1 VRCSTL
7 LLAVLFLLPTTL
19 RAQPLADRLPPS
31 ALVYTGWQPKPEVLT
46 TRAALML
53 ADPRI
58 ATPWRLLLQ
67 RLVLDLPND
76 LGAAAPGDRISQHFP
91 LLLAEAAQCEGCFSL
106 LELRHD
112 KDDLIPQAVL
122 LIKLGEHRKAFEEHF
137 KPIHQRL
144 TDRLGDRVHMLKLEN
159 SWLWEKAGAD
169 RPEYTWGFVG
179 DWFVFYLGDRADTFL
194 PTLSRKLDKSLA
206 DSPDFTDCMGKVPG
220 NPADAVITTYVNV
233 AAATELLHTLMKAT
247 NDEGLLL
254 LVDRWPKVM
263 AQLGLDN
270 ATALGE
276 RTTIEHGQFV
286 TRTLLRTKGEP
297 HGLLAAV
304 VQPAVDDA
312 MLKAIPP
319 DAMFAVAL
327 RADLS
332 KAYDQLKDAI
342 VAIAG
347 EDGRKSFAEIE
358 DAAAGFGVPVKTLLA
373 PLGDQWVVYEAAS
386 TGGFFF
392 TGLTF
397 VVDVRDPKQLG
408 RTLLTLQDLLSK
420 QVNGEQPAGVGSYVV
435 DGVTIHYLEPRGF
448 NFFTPAWAVADNKL
462 FVALYPQVVEDAV
475 HQLKADKS
483 LLDNPDFASG
493 RQQTVGGAGGGGPL
507 AYISGPEWAKSLY
520 PLVLPFT
527 AGIRELF
534 TEGQDHDLPVAEL
547 LPSLQR
553 LLKYIG
559 PDVVSVRLTPD
570 GVLRTKTVANPL
582 LSPLTVTDSVPL
594 WVAAALPSLGQ
605 AKVNA
610 DRVKSA
616 ANLRQIGQALI
627 LYAGNNNGQ
636 LPPDLATA
644 LKTQDL
650 SPDSLHSPFAPGKD
664 NTGYRYL
671 HAAGTKD
678 VPPDVAIAYD
688 AAELQKG
695 DGANVLYG
703 DGHVEWLDQ
712 AGVKEVLEK
721 TSKWKEGKK

>member
-1 VRCSTL
+1 MRPSRL

-31 ALVYTGWQPKPEVLT
+31 TLVYTGWQPKPEVLT
-46 TRAALML
+46 TRSALML

-67 RLVLDLPND
+67 RLVFDLPND
-76 LGAAAPGDRISQHFP
+76 IGAATPGDKISQHFP
-91 LLLAEAAQCEGCFSL
+91 LLLTEAAQCEGCFSL

-112 KDDLIPQAVL
+112 KDDLVPQAVL

-137 KPIHQRL
+137 QPIHKRL
-144 TDRLGDRVHMLKLEN
+144 TDRLGERVHMLKLEN
-159 SWLWEKAGAD
+159 SWLWEKAGND
-169 RPEYTWGFVG
+169 RAEYTWGFAG

-206 DSPDFTDCMGKVPG
+206 DAPAFTDCMSKVPG
-220 NPADAVITTYVNV
+220 NPADAVLTTYVNV
-233 AAATELLHTLMKAT
+233 NASVELLHTLMKAT

-254 LVDRWPKVM
+254 LVNRWPKVM

-270 ATALGE
+270 AAALGE

-297 HGLLAAV
+297 HGLVAAL

-312 MLKAIPP
+312 MLKAVPP
-319 DAMFAVAL
+319 DAMFALAM

-332 KAYDQLKDAI
+332 KAYDQLKDAV
-342 VAIAG
+342 VALAG
-347 EDGRKSFAEIE
+347 EDGRAAFAQVE

-397 VVDVRDPKQLG
+397 IVDVRDPKQLG
-408 RTLLTLQDLLSK
+408 RTLLTLQDVLGK
-420 QVNGEQPAGVGSYVV
+420 QINGEQPAGVGSYVV
-435 DGVTIHYLEPRGF
+435 DGVLIHYLEPRGF

-475 HQLKADKS
+475 HQLKAEMS
-483 LLDNPDFASG
+483 LLDNPEFAAG
-493 RQQTVGGAGGGGPL
+493 RTQTGGGGPL
-507 AYISGPEWAKSLY
+507 CFISGPEWAKSLY
-520 PLVLPFT
+520 PLVLPFV
-527 AGIRELF
+527 AGVRELF
-534 TEGQDHDLPVAEL
+534 SDGQDRDLPVAEL

-553 LLKYIG
+553 LLRYVG
-559 PDVVSVRLTPD
+559 SDVVSFRLTPD
-570 GVLRTKTVANPL
+570 GVLRTKTVVNPL
-582 LSPLTVTDSVPL
+582 LSPLTITDSVPL

-610 DRVKSA
+610 DRVSSA
-616 ANLRQIGQALI
+616 GNLRQIGQAVI
-627 LYAGNNNGQ
+627 LYAGANNGQ

-644 LKTQDL
+644 LKTQNVSAEVL
-650 SPDSLHSPFAPGKD
+650 RSPFSPARAKGD
-664 NTGYRYL
+664 GDYRYL
-671 HAAGTKD
+671 HTAGTKD
-678 VPPDVAIAYD
+678 VPPDVALAYD
-688 AAELQKG
+688 AVELQKG

-712 AGVKEVLEK
+712 EGVKAVLEK
-721 TSKWKEGKK
+721 TSKWREGKK